1 MNRLVL
7 IGNGFDL
14 AHGLKTSYKD
24 FICWY
29 WEQRVRGFF
38 GNLTSVSKDPLCRF
52 EIYQTNTI
60 TCWNAFAFQCQEL
73 YHKKQYNEII
83 QSIFVQPSQY
93 KVIMS
98 SFFTNI
104 IKIVKT
110 KGWVDIENE
119 YYDLLK
125 KYALEEDGESKV
137 DELNEQLRF
146 LQDKLVDYL
155 KGIELKENI
164 IRKDI
169 RPKIYAPIC
178 HSDIAIGG
186 QDALKEHI
194 KEEIKLD
201 NKEQDYKFQQ
211 YNSCYSSGFVDDYK
225 KKFSDKR
232 DIDWDSVPQELS
244 LPNQILLLN
253 FNYTKTAR
261 FYCKNAP
268 IFNVIQIHG
277 ELEHPSSVIFGY
289 GDELDEDYKE
299 IMNKNDNRY
308 LGNIKSVKYLESDNY
323 RKVLSFIEAEPYQI
337 LIMGHSCGNSD
348 RTLLNTLFEHKNCV
362 SIKPYYYKDKET
374 GKDNYLE
381 LVQNISRNFKDMK
394 LMRDRVV
401 NKSFTEPLT
410 SY

>member
-137 DELNEQLRF
+137 DELNEQL
-146 LQDKLVDYL
+146 LGEIDKL
-155 KGIELKENI
+155 K
-164 IRKDI
+164 
-169 RPKIYAPIC
+169 
-178 HSDIAIGG
+178 
-186 QDALKEHI
+186 
-194 KEEIKLD
+194 
-201 NKEQDYKFQQ
+201 
-211 YNSCYSSGFVDDYK
+211 
-225 KKFSDKR
+225 
-232 DIDWDSVPQELS
+232 
-244 LPNQILLLN
+244 
-253 FNYTKTAR
+253 
-261 FYCKNAP
+261 
-268 IFNVIQIHG
+268 
-277 ELEHPSSVIFGY
+277 
-289 GDELDEDYKE
+289 
-299 IMNKNDNRY
+299 
-308 LGNIKSVKYLESDNY
+308 
-323 RKVLSFIEAEPYQI
+323 
-337 LIMGHSCGNSD
+337 
-348 RTLLNTLFEHKNCV
+348 
-362 SIKPYYYKDKET
+362 
-374 GKDNYLE
+374 
-381 LVQNISRNFKDMK
+381 
-394 LMRDRVV
+394 
-401 NKSFTEPLT
+401 
-410 SY
+410 